1 MHPRQNRTNS
11 PTDNLGKPAQKS
23 NSIDTAASFDF
34 CANLQV
40 AEGTFHGSVDFNAS
54 GVVKIGNLTITKP
67 DNNGYAASFHG
78 CLNLDVA
85 EGAYPGFVE
94 FGRAGIKR
102 ISNLTITDPDS
113 VGNAAG
119 FADCRK
125 LEVAEGI
132 FPGSVDFSN
141 SGLKM
146 IGSLDITAPNED
158 LQKANFTGCLDLRL
172 PAKFLGSEYTMEE
185 PARRENL
192 SRIAAAKAVG
202 ATPDLEI

>member
-1 MHPRQNRTNS
+1 M
-11 PTDNLGKPAQKS
+11 
-23 NSIDTAASFDF
+23 
-34 CANLQV
+34 
-40 AEGTFHGSVDFNAS
+40 
-54 GVVKIGNLTITKP
+54 KIGNLTITKP

-141 SGLKM
+141 SAIKRVGRLE
-146 IGSLDITAPNED
+146 IAAPNED

-172 PAKFLGSEYTMEE
+172 LAKFLGSEFTMEE
-185 PARRENL
+185 STRRENL
-192 SRIAAAKAVG
+192 SRIAAVKAVG